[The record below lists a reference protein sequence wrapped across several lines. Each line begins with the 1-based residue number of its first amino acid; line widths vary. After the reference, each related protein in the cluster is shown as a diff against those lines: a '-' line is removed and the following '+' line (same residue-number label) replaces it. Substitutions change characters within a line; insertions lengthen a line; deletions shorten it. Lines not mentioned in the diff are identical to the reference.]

1 LKKKNNRLNN
11 LIVATALPGLNTQ
24 FFFNSI
30 RAYSTNSIKNIS
42 SHSPLKQGGLAIVQH
57 HIIIGIM
64 LGDGSLYRS
73 SPTANVRFE
82 MSLGQKYEEFALEL
96 GDIFK
101 DYISNPVKA
110 LEVKGKTKNYTNFR
124 MKTRSLPVFLEY
136 YNMFY
141 EFNHDS
147 NKYVKIIPKNIDDL
161 TGCFATCS
169 IVLAYLIMT
178 DGNFDKG
185 RNRIRIYTNSYTKEE
200 VERLALAIKNNL
212 GIYTGVLHDRNNQ
225 WILTIGAKYL
235 SLLRDNVSKHFHK
248 SMLYRIGL

>member
-1 LKKKNNRLNN
+1 MNKNNNRLNN
-11 LIVATALPGLNTQ
+11 LIVATALPVLNTHIS
-24 FFFNSI
+24 FNSI
-30 RAYSTNSIKNIS
+30 RVYSTNSIQNNS
-42 SHSPLKQGGLAIVQH
+42 SHLNSIRLARDLH

-101 DYISNPVKA
+101 DYMNNPVKA
-110 LEVKGKTKNYTNFR
+110 LIIKGKTKSYTNFR
-124 MKTRSLPVFLEY
+124 LKTRSLPIFLEY

-141 EFNHDS
+141 EFNQDS
-147 NKYVKIIPKNIDDL
+147 NKYVKIIPKNIEEL
-161 TGCFATCS
+161 MNS

-185 RNRIRIYTNSYTKEE
+185 RNRVRIYTNSYTKEE
-200 VERLALAIKNNL
+200 VERLALAINNKL

-225 WILTIGAKYL
+225 WIITIGAKYL
-235 SLLRDNVSKHFHK
+235 NLLRDNVSKHFHK